1 MAEQKKLSKA
11 LNHRRLT
18 KQQESFCR
26 LVADGTPVTE
36 SVRTVYVSMTRPAS
50 FGSNMMKIGKVKAR
64 IEELAKQRQTI
75 ANLSRDSLTVAALET
90 AESARDDKSYSA
102 AISGLRLV
110 GDLQGFCQ
118 NSASG
123 AE

>member
-1 MAEQKKLSKA
+1 MAERKSLSKA

-50 FGSNMMKIGKVKAR
+50 YGSNMMKIGKVKAR
-64 IEELAKQRQTI
+64 IEELTKQRDTI
-75 ANLSRDSLTVAALET
+75 RELNRDSLTIKALDVADE
-90 AESARDDKSYSA
+90 AREDGKYSA
-102 AISGLRLV
+102 SISGPRLV
-110 GDLQGFCQ
+110 GDL
-118 NSASG
+118 
-123 AE
+123 